1 MAHYVKCLYCGE
13 QFDRD
18 KVEYI
23 QVSARRYA
31 HPACVKNHND
41 NKTQEEKD
49 LEQLEQYIMKLF
61 DEPFVNARI
70 RKQIKDYQK
79 EYKYTY
85 LGMYKTLVYWYEIKG
100 NSTEKANGGIGIIPF
115 VYKQAA
121 EYYYALFM
129 AKNANKEKDIS
140 NYIPTVKEIFI
151 ESPRVMRKPVR
162 LFNLDEEADDE

>member
-18 KVEYI
+18 KVEYV

-70 RKQIKDYQK
+70 
-79 EYKYTY
+79 TY
-85 LGMYKTLVYWYEIKG
+85 
-100 NSTEKANGGIGIIPF
+100 P
-115 VYKQAA
+115 
-121 EYYYALFM
+121 
-129 AKNANKEKDIS
+129 
-140 NYIPTVKEIFI
+140 
-151 ESPRVMRKPVR
+151 SPRPEGHRRKSPLLQER
-162 LFNLDEEADDE
+162 